1 MIQVLDVCNQL
12 PDVDKCFILTFAT
25 ADYVR
30 F

>member
-1 MIQVLDVCNQL
+1 MIQVLDARNQL
-12 PDVDKCFILTFAT
+12 PDVDKCFKLTFAA